1 MLFVQNTR
9 NQTWVHI
16 AGILIIAIN
25 WIFNRSWAMQSLPAD
40 RAFLSDIFDG
50 AFLAYAIIS
59 FALRYWAI
67 RKGYDTDRVWQTNVI
82 AFLWVTAVAIV
93 AQAWIAAQIGGDHEA
108 RVAIIM
114 QTFFIAIS
122 ATLTLHPPETR
133 KRNLAATLTPLAS
146 VIPIFLIEPT
156 RVHYMHGDTAIRL
169 FAFAILMMLIREA
182 VQQSANAAHEKLLAT
197 QAALTASDEARRQL
211 EVQQAIEVERERLM
225 GEVHDGIGSS
235 LVTALAV
242 AKREGR
248 SKPTIDLLTRALSEL
263 KITVDSL
270 DPMDGD
276 LLALLGNL
284 RHRLEPGLEKAGL
297 SVKWDVKLVPMLP
310 WLDSANALQLLR
322 LVQEAASN
330 ALVHSSASQLIFR
343 CMPLSKG
350 DKDGVVIEIEDNGIG
365 FDQRASAGKGK
376 GLETMQARA
385 KALQGSFDLS
395 SSPGKG
401 TKLLIWLPLLRD

>member
-16 AGILIIAIN
+16 AGILIIAVN
-25 WIFNRSWAMQSLPAD
+25 WLFNRSWAMESLPTD
-40 RAFLSDIFDG
+40 RAFLSDICDM
-50 AFLAYAIIS
+50 AFLGYAIIS
-59 FALRYWAI
+59 FAVRYWAI
-67 RKGYDTDRVWQTNVI
+67 SKGYDTDQVWQTNVI

-114 QTFFIAIS
+114 QTFYIAIS

-133 KRNLAATLTPLAS
+133 KRNLAATLAPLAS

-156 RVHYMHGDTAIRL
+156 RTHYMHGDTAIRL
-169 FAFAILMMLIREA
+169 FAFAVLMILIREA
-182 VQQSANAAHEKLLAT
+182 VQQSANVAHEKLMAA
-197 QAALTASDEARRQL
+197 QAALIESDKARRQL

-242 AKREGR
+242 AKREGH
-248 SKPTIDLLTRALSEL
+248 SDSTIDLLTKAISEL

-270 DPMDGD
+270 DPMNGD

-330 ALVHSSASQLIFR
+330 ALVHSSATQLVFR
-343 CMPLSKG
+343 CMPSSQS
-350 DKDGVVIEIEDNGIG
+350 DTDGVVIEIEDNGIG
-365 FDQRASAGKGK
+365 FDQQIIARKGK
-376 GLETMQARA
+376 GFETMQARA
-385 KALQGSFDLS
+385 RALQGKFDHQS
-395 SSPGKG
+395 APGKG
-401 TKLLIWLPLLRD
+401 TRLTIWLPLERP

>member
-16 AGILIIAIN
+16 AGILIIAVN
-25 WIFNRSWAMQSLPAD
+25 WAFNHSWAVDHLPAE
-40 RAFLSDIFDG
+40 RVFLSDLFEG
-50 AFLAYAIIS
+50 SFLTYAIVS
-59 FALRYWAI
+59 FAIRYWALN
-67 RKGYDTDRVWQTNVI
+67 KGYDSDWVWQINVV
-82 AFLWVTAVAIV
+82 AFLWATAVNIV

-108 RVAIIM
+108 RVATIM
-114 QTFFIAIS
+114 QTFYIAIS
-122 ATLTLHPPETR
+122 AMLTLHPPEMR
-133 KRNLAATLTPLAS
+133 KPHLAASIAPLAS

-156 RVHYMHGDTAIRL
+156 RTHYMHGDTAVRL
-169 FAFAILMMLIREA
+169 FAFAILMMLIRAA
-182 VQQSANAAHEKLLAT
+182 VQQSANAAHEKLLKA
-197 QAALTASDEARRQL
+197 QAALVASDAARRQL

-242 AKREGR
+242 AKREGH
-248 SKPTIDLLTRALSEL
+248 SKPTIDLLSKAISEL

-270 DPMDGD
+270 DPMEGD

-297 SVKWDVKLVPMLP
+297 SVKWDVQLVPMLP
-310 WLDSANALQLLR
+310 WLDPANALQLLR

-330 ALVHSSASQLIFR
+330 ALVHSNATQLVFR
-343 CMPLSKG
+343 CLPAM
-350 DKDGVVIEIEDNGIG
+350 KDGREGISIEIEDNGKG
-365 FDQRASAGKGK
+365 FDMQSNVKGGK

-385 KALQGSFDLS
+385 TALQGAFDCQS
-395 SSPGKG
+395 VPGAG
-401 TKLLIWLPLLRD
+401 TKLTLWLPLQRG

>member
-1 MLFVQNTR
+1 
-9 NQTWVHI
+9 
-16 AGILIIAIN
+16 
-25 WIFNRSWAMQSLPAD
+25 
-40 RAFLSDIFDG
+40 
-50 AFLAYAIIS
+50 
-59 FALRYWAI
+59 
-67 RKGYDTDRVWQTNVI
+67 
-82 AFLWVTAVAIV
+82 
-93 AQAWIAAQIGGDHEA
+93 
-108 RVAIIM
+108 
-114 QTFFIAIS
+114 
-122 ATLTLHPPETR
+122 
-133 KRNLAATLTPLAS
+133 
-146 VIPIFLIEPT
+146 
-156 RVHYMHGDTAIRL
+156 MHGDTAIRL

-242 AKREGR
+242 AKREGH

>member
-16 AGILIIAIN
+16 AGILIIAVN
-25 WIFNRSWAMQSLPAD
+25 WIFNRNWAMEHLPSD
-40 RAFLSDIFDG
+40 RAFLSDLCDG

-59 FALRYWAI
+59 FAVRYWAI
-67 RKGYDTDRVWQTNVI
+67 HKGYDTDRVWQINVV
-82 AFLWVTAVAIV
+82 AFLWVTATAIV
-93 AQAWIAAQIGGDHEA
+93 AQAWIAAEIGGDHEA

-122 ATLTLHPPETR
+122 AMLTLHPPETR
-133 KRNLAATLTPLAS
+133 ERNLAATLTPLAS

-156 RVHYMHGDTAIRL
+156 RTHYMHGDTAVRL
-169 FAFAILMMLIREA
+169 FAFAALMMLIRGA

-197 QAALTASDEARRQL
+197 QAALTASNAARRQL

-242 AKREGR
+242 AKREGH
-248 SKPTIDLLTRALSEL
+248 SNATIDLLSKAISEL

-270 DPMDGD
+270 DTLDGD

-297 SVKWDVKLVPMLP
+297 AVKWDVNVVPMLP

-322 LVQEAASN
+322 LVQEATSN
-330 ALVHSSASQLIFR
+330 ALVHSNATQLVFR
-343 CMPLSKG
+343 CMPLFENGKEG
-350 DKDGVVIEIEDNGIG
+350 IAIEIEDNGQG
-365 FDQRASAGKGK
+365 FNLLTSVKKGK

-385 KALQGSFDLS
+385 NALQGMLNCL
-395 SSPGKG
+395 SSPGEG
-401 TKLLIWLPLLRD
+401 TKLTLWLPLKRG